1 MEIMRP
7 DRAVNPEPHLQA
19 TVVTKATTR
28 AAERLGVRNTALSR
42 IVGLSE
48 PTVSR
53 MRKGHY
59 VIDPRHKSFE
69 LAVLFVRLY
78 RSLDAI
84 VGGDDAVAA
93 AWLSNRNI
101 ALNGVPLDL
110 IQTVGGL
117 INVITYLD
125 SRRALV

>member
-1 MEIMRP
+1 MRAN
-7 DRAVNPEPHLQA
+7 RASLGEADPKA
-19 TVVTKATTR
+19 SVVTKAATR
-28 AAERLGVRNTALSR
+28 AAERLGVKNSTLSR

-48 PTVSR
+48 PTISR

-69 LAVLFVRLY
+69 LALLFIRLY
-78 RSLDAI
+78 RSLDAL

-93 AWLSNRNI
+93 AWLTNRST
-101 ALNGVPLDL
+101 ALNGVPVEM
-110 IQTVGGL
+110 IQSVSGL

>member
-1 MEIMRP
+1 MRP
-7 DRAVNPEPHLQA
+7 HRAVHLETDPQA
-19 TVVTKATTR
+19 RVVTKALTR
-28 AAERLGVRNTALSR
+28 AAERLSIKNTALSR
-42 IVGLSE
+42 IIGLSE

-69 LAVLFVRLY
+69 FAVLFVRLY

-93 AWLSNRNI
+93 AWLSNRNT

>member
-1 MEIMRP
+1 MRP
-7 DRAVNPEPHLQA
+7 DLASRPKIDPKAS
-19 TVVTKATTR
+19 VVTKAAAR
-28 AAERLGVRNTALSR
+28 AAERLGLKNSTLSR

-69 LAVLFVRLY
+69 LALLFVRLY
-78 RSLDAI
+78 RSLDAL
-84 VGGDDAVAA
+84 VAGDDPVAA
-93 AWLSNRNI
+93 AWLTNRNT
-101 ALNGVPLDL
+101 ALNGVPLEM
-110 IQTVGGL
+110 IQSVSGL